1 MKPRLIALFSVMLL
15 LPLGLRLATPT
26 LLEQGMKLRNVF
38 PFGSTQQQ
46 YIVESV
52 DGYTLT
58 LHTRN
63 QAQFRVRL
71 AGLQSGSDRWQKQAA
86 VVTAMLLHSSGA
98 KVQLTGIQSLGS
110 SEEIQAIAQLPNG
123 TPLQQ
128 VLLADGLAKLDHAQL
143 KQLPL
148 QFAQPFQK
156 AEASA
161 RSQQKNIWA
170 SVSR

>member
-1 MKPRLIALFSVMLL
+1 MKPRLVALFSVMLL
-15 LPLGLRLATPT
+15 LPLGLKLATPI
-26 LLEQGMKLRNVF
+26 LLKQGMELRNVL

-52 DGYTLT
+52 EGYTLT
-58 LHTRN
+58 LRTRN
-63 QAQFRVRL
+63 QTQFKVRL
-71 AGLQSGSDRWQKQAA
+71 AGLQSGSEYWQRQAA
-86 VVTAMLLHSSGA
+86 AVTAILLHSSGA
-98 KVQLTGIQSLGS
+98 EVQLKNIQFLDS
-110 SEEIQAIAQLPNG
+110 SEEAQAIAQLPNG

-128 VLLADGLAKLDHAQL
+128 VLLADGLAKLDYAQL